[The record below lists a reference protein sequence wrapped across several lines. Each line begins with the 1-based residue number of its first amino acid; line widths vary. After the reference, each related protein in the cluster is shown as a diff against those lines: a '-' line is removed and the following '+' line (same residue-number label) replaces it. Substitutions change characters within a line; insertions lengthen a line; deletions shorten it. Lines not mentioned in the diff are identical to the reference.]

1 MRTNLKSCT
10 FALMFLGAG
19 AAFFSCSSGDD
30 NTSSVNPPVNPVNPT
45 SDEALSPSEQKEK
58 LESVALE
65 LSNLVQASDFN
76 EISSLGR
83 YMRDTYGRRYDWR
96 NVEDWARATYET
108 MLTAVGSP
116 QTEIYEGSDWQDRY
130 ITRNYNALV
139 AVSGF
144 KGHFTARNGQWVK
157 SDANDLQFIFTDQQN
172 RQCTLS
178 LTTSGSTKDLHV
190 TNRTTENWN
199 YYYDENE
206 EKDIYESIMTNTN
219 LTVSVPQH
227 IVVTLTQNGGTVVK
241 ASIDIDLNSLS
252 ENEFDIA
259 RSSLSA
265 ACKIELNN
273 NYTFNLSQVA
283 YTPNSNAAVSF
294 TASKGSTTLVSFA
307 VSATPSGI
315 PSANLSALIGGEKP
329 SFDNANGK
337 DALVKVDVLGKV
349 QVQGTL
355 TDVRKFADYLNQAH
369 RNKSSESTFKS
380 YINQANSCMDI
391 NLFYD
396 NNNVKQATTKIEAF
410 AESDYYGTSWKA
422 EPTLNFYDGSS
433 YSTFATF
440 FNGTDFRKV
449 INAYSKL
456 IDDFKNLVK

>member
-30 NTSSVNPPVNPVNPT
+30 THPTVNPPINPVTPT
-45 SDEALSPSEQKEK
+45 SDEAFSPSEQKEK

-65 LSNLVQASDFN
+65 LNDYVQASNFN
-76 EISSLGR
+76 EITSLGR

-116 QTEIYEGSDWQDRY
+116 QTEIDDWQDRY

-139 AVSGF
+139 VVSGF

-206 EKDIYESIMTNTN
+206 EKYIYESIMTNTN

-396 NNNVKQATTKIEAF
+396 NSNVKQATTKIEAF
-410 AESDYYGTSWKA
+410 AESDYYGTYWKA